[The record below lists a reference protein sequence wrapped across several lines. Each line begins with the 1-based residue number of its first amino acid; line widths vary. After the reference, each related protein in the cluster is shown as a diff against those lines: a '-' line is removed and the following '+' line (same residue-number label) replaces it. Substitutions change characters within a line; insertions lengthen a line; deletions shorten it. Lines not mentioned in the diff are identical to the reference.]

1 MVSRFP
7 GLVDFLLPLHTDR
20 RGKLR
25 RLKLRFATSWFV
37 SACLAIASGVRAISV
52 GGKYATQRCGCV
64 DSATLLF
71 GVLRGS
77 GSGQDV
83 SGSLSGTVTDPTGA
97 IIPSAELTLTSE
109 ETGVLNSYS
118 AGNDGLYAFSN
129 VPLRRVRSSRDGE
142 GIPGRRAERNHD
154 SRWRDFAAGCDAS
167 DRPRHSSRGS
177 ASQRLGSGSNA
188 S

>member
-52 GGKYATQRCGCV
+52 EENMRRNA
-64 DSATLLF
+64 AAAWITLLCF
-71 GVLRGS
+71 SACSAVPARA
-77 GSGQDV
+77 QDV

-129 VPLRRVRSSRDGE
+129 VPL
-142 GIPGRRAERNHD
+142 
-154 SRWRDFAAGCDAS
+154 
-167 DRPRHSSRGS
+167 
-177 ASQRLGSGSNA
+177 
-188 S
+188 